1 MTRRLL
7 LVLAVVAALLAGSAV
22 PATAEDREHENDH
35 ATLLAL
41 GDSVAFG
48 FNPLLVPAGAGNPD
62 NFVGYP
68 ELAAS
73 RLELRDT
80 NASCPGEAT
89 GGFISPTGT
98 DNGCRPYRS
107 QFPLHVE
114 YSGTQLAFALA
125 YLRAHH
131 HVRLVTIDIGA
142 NDVFVLQRQCGGNP
156 DCVNA
161 GIPQVLATIQAN
173 LSLAFGEIRRQ
184 AHYEGRLVVLTYYSL
199 AYDPATAAGTQ
210 TLNAPIAATARK
222 FGGVVA
228 DGFAAFQGPALAA
241 GGSSCAAGL
250 LIQLAPG
257 RCDVHPTRK
266 GHALLAQAVVRAAR
280 GGDDRD

>member
-1 MTRRLL
+1 MTTRLL

-22 PATAEDREHENDH
+22 PAAAADREHHDDH
-35 ATLLAL
+35 GTLLAL

-48 FNPLLVPAGAGNPD
+48 YDPLLVPARAGDPD

-68 ELAAS
+68 ELAAR
-73 RLELRDT
+73 RLELGDV

-89 GGFISPTGT
+89 GSFVSPTGT

-107 QFPLHVE
+107 QFPLHVR
-114 YSGTQLAFALA
+114 YAGTQLAFALA

-142 NDVFVLQRQCGGNP
+142 NDVFVLQRQCNGDP
-156 DCVNA
+156 ACVNA
-161 GIPQVLATIQAN
+161 GVPQVLATIQAN
-173 LSLAFGEIRRQ
+173 LALAFGEIRRQ
-184 AHYEGRLVVLTYYSL
+184 AHYEGRLVALTYYSL
-199 AYDPATAAGTQ
+199 AYDQATAAGTQ
-210 TLNAPIAATARK
+210 TLNAPIAATARQ

-250 LIQLAPG
+250 LIPLAPG
-257 RCDVHPTRK
+257 QCDVHPTRR
-266 GHALLAQAVVRAAR
+266 GQELLARAVVRAAR